1 MILLYEENWNN
12 TILFN
17 YKDIG
22 SLLMEEKGVA
32 EDLLSINKELV
43 EMILQQKPLL
53 INSNLYLINCDGY
66 KPQKEEFLTSFNN
79 FKIYFGKGVKEGQE
93 SYFLVHKGYNH
104 LDENN
109 KLKDIDIVLYIH
121 QEKLDKDA
129 VSSELLHE
137 LQHAY
142 WFWRILTSK
151 NKNAK
156 ETYAKRM
163 SHYKQCQIKYDDSPY
178 EKLIKDVYYTQDPNE
193 INARGVQL
201 YHLIISDPSINKG
214 NVMDKLHQTS
224 FFKDVEY
231 FQYILTQL
239 EDLSED
245 KIIAL
250 GQAYN
255 NIFNLNKTP
264 YISFKLF
271 KQLVVRGYQTMLD
284 KYYQIASKAIN
295 DAIQENQEYFRDVMV
310 LREWKIDREIIKE
323 LFK

>member
-17 YKDIG
+17 YKDVG
-22 SLLMEEKGVA
+22 SLLMEERGIA
-32 EDLLSINKELV
+32 ENLLSINEELV
-43 EMILQQKPLL
+43 EMILKQKPLL

-79 FKIYFGKGVKEGQE
+79 FKIYFGKGVKEEQE

-109 KLKDIDIVLYIH
+109 KLKDIDIILYIH
-121 QEKLDKDA
+121 QEKLNKDV

-156 ETYAKRM
+156 ETYTKRM

-245 KIIAL
+245 KIISL
-250 GQAYN
+250 GQVYN

-295 DAIQENQEYFRDVMV
+295 DAIQENQEHFRDVMV